1 MIDLILHNGVL
12 LTQSAHMPQS
22 QAVAVANGRVVAV
35 GSDHDVKALGG
46 PGTIRVDLGGATV
59 VPGFIDAHAHIW
71 KIGHLLTTMVDLRHV
86 RSLGEL
92 ESAVR
97 HSAASLAPGAWL
109 LGRGFNEADL
119 AEGRLPNRADL
130 DRAVADR
137 PVVLTRTCGHIY
149 AVNSAAL
156 ERCGVTRDTVAPFG
170 GVIERWPDG
179 EPTGLFHET
188 AMGLVNV
195 HLQPPS
201 TSEYAA
207 MITAGLGHQLTLGI
221 TSTNDAGVAP
231 ALLEV
236 YRSMAAVHALPS
248 RVNVMAL
255 RKVEGVGIA
264 PLGEMM
270 VSDFLRIDTVKFLAD
285 GGLSGAT
292 AALSVPYRHRDTCGV
307 LRFADDE
314 LLELAREAHD
324 AGWRL
329 ATHAIG
335 DVAIEQVLRV
345 YEAISAG
352 SHEAIS
358 AGSKRPRIEHLG
370 LPSADHLAR
379 AARLGVVAVPQS
391 VFLHALGRNF
401 RAYLPDLLLPRTY
414 PLRDML
420 AAGLTVALSSDAP
433 VVEDDNP
440 FRGIQSAIDR
450 LDGEG
455 VAIAAAQS
463 ISVAEALYAYTMG
476 GAVASGDEGN
486 RGSIAVGKWAD
497 FAVLS
502 GNPLT
507 TPTAAIAELVVDRT
521 YLAGRLVFER

>member
-170 GVIERWPDG
+170 GVIERGPDG
-179 EPTGLFHET
+179 EPTGVLHET

-195 HLQPPS
+195 HLPPPS

-352 SHEAIS
+352 SHNALG

-379 AARLGVVAVPQS
+379 AARLGVIAVPQS

-401 RAYLPDLLLPRTY
+401 RAYLPDPLLPRTY

-433 VVEDDNP
+433 VVENDNP